1 MSVPRPQTFVLNEIA
16 PLTPAI
22 ISGFIFSSFP
32 SKMLMF
38 FNPFNESIL
47 KTADISLKSWKMN
60 EIKSGHCAFL
70 DGIDEV
76 TSTVTERINPLLK
89 MKSEVPENPNEPEI
103 SINPNFRLIRTC
115 KIYKINK
122 IDLKLLYKKTN

>member
-1 MSVPRPQTFVLNEIA
+1 MITCNGFAGFFMSVPRPQTFFLNEIA

-60 EIKSGHCAFL
+60 EIKL
-70 DGIDEV
+70 
-76 TSTVTERINPLLK
+76 
-89 MKSEVPENPNEPEI
+89 
-103 SINPNFRLIRTC
+103 
-115 KIYKINK
+115 
-122 IDLKLLYKKTN
+122 